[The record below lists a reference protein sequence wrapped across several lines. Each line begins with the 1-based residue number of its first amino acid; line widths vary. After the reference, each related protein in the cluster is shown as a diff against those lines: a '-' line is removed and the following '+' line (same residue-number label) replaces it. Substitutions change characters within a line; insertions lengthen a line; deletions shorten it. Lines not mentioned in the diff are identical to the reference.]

1 MEIESDEEEED
12 SDDEDGE
19 YQYFEEHKFGA
30 YRVYC
35 GEKAYKVGL
44 PTEEKFFTTEQ
55 KAKDF
60 IDEINSTADIDIF
73 VPCFEVREEEVCGYD
88 IIDKNWYADQM
99 E

>member
-1 MEIESDEEEED
+1 MEIESDEE
-12 SDDEDGE
+12 EDGE

-35 GEKAYKVGL
+35 GEKAYKVRL
-44 PTEEKFFTTEQ
+44 PIEEKFFTTGQ

-60 IDEINSTADIDIF
+60 IDEINSTAEIDIF
-73 VPCFEVREEEVCGYD
+73 VPCFEVREGEVYGYD
-88 IIDKNWYADQM
+88 IIDKNHYADQM